1 MKEEFEVYVN
11 VQEVSDNEGIVRKVV
26 GICDKELL
34 GKTFKSHEITLVINE
49 EFFRGFEAS
58 LDEAIHYLK
67 SAYTAMIV
75 GQKIVNKAIEE
86 GLIHPESVI
95 KVDSIP
101 YAQIV
106 RM

>member
-1 MKEEFEVYVN
+1 MREEFEVYVN
-11 VQEVSDNEGIVRKVV
+11 VQEISDNEGTVRKVV

-49 EFFRGFEAS
+49 EFFSGFEAT
-58 LDEAIHYLK
+58 LDEAVHYLR

-75 GQKIVNKAIEE
+75 GQKIVNKAIKE

-95 KVDSIP
+95 RVNDVP
-101 YAQIV
+101 FAQIV